1 MLTNYL
7 KITIRQFQRQPG
19 YAALNI
25 LGLTLGIASSL
36 LIILYLHHETS
47 FDQQHTKANR
57 IFRIS
62 SDITEPD
69 NAFRW
74 AVTQMPLGR
83 KVAEDFAEVENYV
96 RFIPNGRT
104 HLVKADNRFIEE
116 KIYLVDST
124 VFSVFDFQL
133 LAGDEGSA
141 LDNPS
146 SIVLSE
152 SLAKKIFGDQ
162 NPVGQLLQSDGES
175 VEVTG
180 VYADPPVTSHIRPRA
195 MISASTADRSQSQN
209 WGGFGIYTYIL
220 LHTPEAADA
229 VQQKLNTII
238 DEFVAVI
245 FDQFGIKVRYELI
258 NLRNIH
264 LHSTFEGEPEAIGSM
279 KYIYIFLAVALFL
292 VMIAS
297 INYMNLATARSM
309 KRALE
314 VGIRKVMGAQ
324 RSTLIRQFITE
335 SILLTLAALVLS
347 IGLLLVLVPW
357 LNDTLQTHLSLA
369 NLFSLELLSALLI
382 ILLITGVAS
391 GSYPAF
397 YLSGFRPAAVLKG
410 KGGKAGNKKLRST
423 LVALQFAISI
433 FMLIGTLIIYDQM
446 NYLRNKDMG
455 FDKDRVI
462 RLVQDNPDNRD
473 KWPVLKQ
480 KLLQHPE
487 IKSAATASTSPGR
500 GFGKNVMSV
509 ETNTGIME
517 EYGVD
522 AYAIDYDYFT
532 ALSIPIVAGR
542 NISPKFPSDTATAVL
557 VNESMVSRMGWENP
571 IGKKFQF
578 DQDSTVFHKVIGVV
592 KDFHQRSLYDPIEA
606 LLFIPSVNNS
616 NILVKISGSTS
627 DGLTAIRQAWE
638 STFPNT
644 PFEYSFL
651 DQDFMEAYETDQLR
665 GRLFLG
671 FSIMMILIS
680 ILGLLGLAS
689 FTAEQRTKEI
699 SIRKVLGATS
709 RGLVSLLVRDFI
721 VLVLIGA
728 LPAFVLAYFFMNEW
742 LASFEYH
749 VELNFLLFILVL
761 LIIGTITMFT
771 IGYYALRA
779 ANTNPADQLKY
790 E

>member
-7 KITIRQFQRQPG
+7 KITIRQLRRQPG
-19 YAALNI
+19 YTALNI

-47 FDQQHTKANR
+47 FDQQHSKADR

-104 HLVKADNRFIEE
+104 HLVKGDDRFIEE
-116 KIYLVDST
+116 NVFMVDST
-124 VFSVFDFQL
+124 VFSVFDYHL
-133 LAGDEGSA
+133 IAGDASSA

-152 SLAKKIFGDQ
+152 SLAKKLFGDQ
-162 NPVGQLLQSDGES
+162 NPVGELLQSDGES

-180 VYADPPVTSHIRPRA
+180 VYLDPPTTSHIRPAA
-195 MISASTADRSQSQN
+195 MVSASTVDRSQSQN

-220 LHTPEAADA
+220 LNTPDAASA

-238 DEFVAVI
+238 EEFVAVI

-258 NLRNIH
+258 NLQDIH
-264 LHSTFEGEPEAIGSM
+264 LHSTFQNEPEPIGSM

-292 VMIAS
+292 VIIAS

-324 RSTLIRQFITE
+324 RSMLISQFITE
-335 SILLTLAALVLS
+335 SILLTLVALSLS
-347 IGLLLVLVPW
+347 IVALLIFVPW
-357 LNDTLQTHLSLA
+357 LNDVLQTQLSLA
-369 NLFSLELLSALLI
+369 NLLTPQVLIALAAI
-382 ILLITGVAS
+382 FITTGVIS

-410 KGGKAGNKKLRST
+410 KGGKAGNKNLRST
-423 LVALQFAISI
+423 LVAIQFGISI
-433 FMLIGTLIIYDQM
+433 FMLIGTLVIYDQM
-446 NYLRNKDMG
+446 NFLRNKDMG
-455 FDKDRVI
+455 FDKDQVV
-462 RLVQDNPDNRD
+462 RLVQDNPQLRD

-487 IKSAATASTSPGR
+487 IIETATASTSPGR
-500 GFGKNVMSV
+500 GFGKNVMSI

-522 AYAIDYDYFT
+522 AYAIDYDYFS
-532 ALSIPIVAGR
+532 ALGIPIVAGR
-542 NISPKFPSDTATAVL
+542 NISPEFPSDTATAVL
-557 VNESMVSRMGWENP
+557 VNESMVARMGWENP

-592 KDFHQRSLYDPIEA
+592 ADFHQRSLYDPIES
-606 LLFIPSVNNS
+606 LLFIPSLNNS
-616 NILVKISGSTS
+616 NILIKISGATE
-627 DGLTAIRQAWE
+627 DGLVAIREAWE
-638 STFPNT
+638 NTFPNT

-651 DQDFMEAYETDQLR
+651 DEDFMEAYETDQLR
-665 GRLFLG
+665 GKLFLG
-671 FSIMMILIS
+671 FSVMMILIS
-680 ILGLLGLAS
+680 CLGLLGLAS
-689 FTAEQRTKEI
+689 FSAEQRTKEI

-709 RGLVSLLVRDFI
+709 AGLVGLLVRDFI
-721 VLVLIGA
+721 LLVFIGA
-728 LPAFVLAYFFMNEW
+728 LPAFVLAYFFMKEW

-749 VELNFLLFILVL
+749 VELNYLLFLLVLVL
-761 LIIGTITMFT
+761 ICMITALT
-771 IGYYALRA
+771 TGYYALRA
-779 ANTNPADQLKY
+779 ANTNPANQLKY